1 MTQLLVATS
10 NPGKVKELVPLLS
23 VLGWELCDLE
33 QFGHVPEA
41 VEDGDSFAENARAK
55 ALHYAQATGL
65 AVLADDSGLEVDA
78 LNGAP
83 GVHSARFAGEH
94 GNASAN
100 NELLLTKL
108 NGVTDRTARFRCALC
123 LVEDGQV
130 TLEVSGA
137 CAGTILND
145 GRGQQGF
152 GYDPLFVPTGP
163 EASGASFAEMSSA
176 QKAPLSHRGQAVA
189 ALVAELSSRATGAQS

>member
-1 MTQLLVATS
+1 VTQLLVATS
-10 NPGKVKELVPLLS
+10 NRGKVKELVPLLGE
-23 VLGWELCDLE
+23 LGWELCDLE
-33 QFGHVPEA
+33 PFGHVPEA
-41 VEDGDSFAENARAK
+41 VEDGATFAENARAK

-100 NELLLTKL
+100 NALLLAQL
-108 NGVTDRTARFRCALC
+108 DGVSDRSARFRCALC
-123 LVEDGQV
+123 LVEGGQV

-137 CAGTILND
+137 CEGTILSD

-152 GYDPLFVPTGP
+152 GYDPLFVPTAPG
-163 EASGASFAEMSSA
+163 ASGASFAEMTAA

-189 ALVAELSSRATGAQS
+189 ALVAELSSRGTGAPS